1 MPDVHSSLPA
11 QAKGSMADAL
21 LWDEDYAALCDA
33 SLVVVDLDCGAGGS
47 AEGAA
52 AAEEAVAAAEARI
65 VATGAA
71 MARCGLRNLLCDLWL
86 QGTQVGAPSQQTCTC
101 FVTQFIVEV
110 YSATVV

>member
-1 MPDVHSSLPA
+1 M
-11 QAKGSMADAL
+11 
-21 LWDEDYAALCDA
+21 
-33 SLVVVDLDCGAGGS
+33 VVDLDCGAGDS

-86 QGTQVGAPSQQTCTC
+86 QGTQVGGSRSSQETVAYTLRFVSSLPPQLFSMGTKEACGDDVGGHPSPL
-101 FVTQFIVEV
+101 
-110 YSATVV
+110 